1 MNIRKRDG
9 RIEDFKSEKITKAI
23 AKAFKSLG
31 ENISENNLEIITKKV
46 VELIN
51 NETPTVEEIQDLV
64 ERVLMELNYFEVA
77 KNYILYRSSR
87 KEKRESRDAIVAQFE
102 TFDLRVTL
110 KGIERDFSEPYY
122 DLSILNNKFKSF
134 LHGELNDTQK
144 IRLLIKAATELTS
157 MEAPKW
163 EYIAARVYL
172 AQFNANIKARMK
184 ELKITSFYE
193 KVKYLVEHELYCE
206 DLITHYTKEEIEEC
220 EKFINKNNDKLIS
233 YSSFELLI
241 KRYLVKNRDNVV
253 LETPQEMFLAI
264 AMHLS
269 MNDEN
274 KLYWVKRI
282 YDSISKLEFTLA
294 TPTISNARKP
304 FHQLSSC
311 FIDTVDDS
319 LDGIFRSTTNFA
331 KVSKLGGGMGLY
343 LGKVRA
349 NGSTIRGFKGAAG
362 GVIRWVRI
370 INDVAVAVDQLGV
383 RSGAV
388 ACYLDVWHK
397 DLPEFLQIR
406 TNNGDDRMKAHDV
419 FPAICYPS
427 YFWRLARDNMN
438 AIWYLM
444 DPKEIS
450 DVKGYNLED
459 YFGDEWENK
468 YIDCAYDDRIHKR
481 PIPIKEIIRL
491 IIKSSVET
499 GTPFAFNRDLVNAAN
514 PNKHKGIIY
523 CSNLCTEIAQNTS
536 SIEAMGTE
544 IVKTKDGDEVIVE
557 KTKAGDFVVC
567 NLASLCL
574 GNFDVDDAKKLEEVI
589 ETAVHA
595 LDNVININLY
605 PLDYAEITSKKYRAI
620 GLGVSGYHHLLA
632 KKHINWESEEHLVY
646 ADQLFENINYF
657 AIKASNELAKKKG
670 KYAYFDGSDWDNGNY
685 FTQRGYTT
693 PRWNEL
699 KDSVHEYGM
708 RNGYLLAV
716 APTASTSIIAGT
728 TAGTDPVMKKF
739 FYEEKKGEMIPRVA
753 PEIDLSNSIYYKN
766 AHEIDQSWSVKAAG
780 IRQRHIDQ
788 AQSVNLYITNDYT
801 MRQILNLYIEAFEC
815 GVKTIYYVRSKSLE
829 VEECEGCAS

>member
-1 MNIRKRDG
+1 MVSKTNVDSYYKNALNLAYLGDSV
-9 RIEDFKSEKITKAI
+9 F
-23 AKAFKSLG
+23 SLM
-31 ENISENNLEIITKKV
+31 V
-46 VELIN
+46 
-51 NETPTVEEIQDLV
+51 
-64 ERVLMELNYFEVA
+64 
-77 KNYILYRSSR
+77 
-87 KEKRESRDAIVAQFE
+87 RE
-102 TFDLRVTL
+102 
-110 KGIERDFSEPYY
+110 
-122 DLSILNNKFKSF
+122 
-134 LHGELNDTQK
+134 
-144 IRLLIKAATELTS
+144 
-157 MEAPKW
+157 
-163 EYIAARVYL
+163 
-172 AQFNANIKARMK
+172 
-184 ELKITSFYE
+184 
-193 KVKYLVEHELYCE
+193 
-206 DLITHYTKEEIEEC
+206 
-220 EKFINKNNDKLIS
+220 
-233 YSSFELLI
+233 
-241 KRYLVKNRDNVV
+241 YLVKNRDNVV

-282 YDSISKLEFTLA
+282 YDSIAKFEFTLA

-499 GTPFAFNRDLVNAAN
+499 GTPFAFNRDLVNSAN

-544 IVKTKDGDEVIVE
+544 IVKTKDGDDVIVE

-670 KYAYFDGSDWDNGNY
+670 KYAYFDGSDWDNGDY